1 MGCYHS
7 EGGAGRRK
15 TERPR
20 MPEDLLTLTEAG
32 LYCSRGD
39 FHVDPWR
46 RVPRAVITHAHAD
59 HARPG
64 CGRYLCAAPGV
75 LVLRSRIGGG
85 SPIDGV
91 RYGETRSF
99 NGVQVSLHPAG
110 HVLGSAQVRLEHGG
124 VTWVVTGDYKLERD
138 PTCHPFEPVACDV
151 FVTESTFGL
160 PVYRWREPT
169 AVAAE
174 IDAWWRD
181 NRDAGRT
188 SVLLAYS
195 LGKAQR
201 LAASVDASIGPIIG
215 HGSVMKIVDAY
226 RASGV
231 RLPAIERVPP
241 RTRRMGDGR
250 ALVIAP
256 PNVAGSR
263 WLGLFGET
271 SVAMASGWMTLRG
284 VRRRRGFDRGFVVS
298 DHADFPGLLAAVAG
312 SGARRV
318 LVTHGFTDAFA
329 RLLCDRGLDAVE
341 LATRFAGEAVPE
353 AAPAGDDP
361 EADGDVVSE
370 ADGVAAGPD
379 GEADDVPLE
388 DPA

>member
-1 MGCYHS
+1 
-7 EGGAGRRK
+7 
-15 TERPR
+15 
-20 MPEDLLTLTEAG
+20 
-32 LYCSRGD
+32 
-39 FHVDPWR
+39 
-46 RVPRAVITHAHAD
+46 
-59 HARPG
+59 
-64 CGRYLCAAPGV
+64 
-75 LVLRSRIGGG
+75 
-85 SPIDGV
+85 
-91 RYGETRSF
+91 
-99 NGVQVSLHPAG
+99 
-110 HVLGSAQVRLEHGG
+110 
-124 VTWVVTGDYKLERD
+124 
-138 PTCHPFEPVACDV
+138 
-151 FVTESTFGL
+151 
-160 PVYRWREPT
+160 
-169 AVAAE
+169 VAAE

-379 GEADDVPLE
+379 GEADGVPLE

>member
-1 MGCYHS
+1 
-7 EGGAGRRK
+7 
-15 TERPR
+15 

-32 LYCSRGD
+32 LYCARGD

-59 HARPG
+59 HARSG
-64 CGRYLCAAPGV
+64 CGRYLCAAPGM
-75 LVLRSRIGGG
+75 LVLRSRVGGG
-85 SPIDGV
+85 SPIDSV

-99 NGVQVSLHPAG
+99 NGVEVSLHPAG
-110 HVLGSAQVRLEHGG
+110 HVLGSAQVRVAHGG
-124 VTWVVTGDYKLERD
+124 VTWVVTGDYKLQAD
-138 PTCHPFEPVACDV
+138 PTCQPFEPVECDV

-160 PVYRWREPT
+160 PVYRWREPA

-174 IDAWWRD
+174 IDEWWRE

-201 LAASVDASIGPIIG
+201 LAASVDPSIGPIIG
-215 HGSVMKIVDAY
+215 HGSVMKMVDAY

-256 PNVAGSR
+256 PNVDGSR

-271 SVAMASGWMTLRG
+271 SVAMASGWMAIRG

-298 DHADFPGLLAAVAG
+298 DHADFPGLLAAVEA

-329 RLLCDRGLDAVE
+329 RLLRHRGFEADE
-341 LATRFAGEAVPE
+341 LATRFTGE
-353 AAPAGDDP
+353 AAPDATNGSDDP
-361 EADGDVVSE
+361 DSGADEDDADADRREQGDSAAPDGDPTVR
-370 ADGVAAGPD
+370 
-379 GEADDVPLE
+379 PLE
-388 DPA
+388 EPA

>member
-1 MGCYHS
+1 M
-7 EGGAGRRK
+7 A
-15 TERPR
+15 
-20 MPEDLLTLTEAG
+20 DLLEVTDAG
-32 LYCSRGD
+32 LYCPQGD
-39 FHVDPWR
+39 FYIDPWR
-46 RVPRAVITHAHAD
+46 RVPRAIITHAHAD
-59 HARPG
+59 HARSG
-64 CGRYLCAAPGV
+64 CGRYLCAAPGT
-75 LVLRSRIGGG
+75 LVLRSRVGNA
-85 SPIDGV
+85 SPIDGL
-91 RYGETRSF
+91 RHGERISI
-99 NGVQVSLHPAG
+99 NGVDVSLHPAG
-110 HVLGSAQVRLEHGG
+110 HVLGSAQVRVSHGG
-124 VTWVVTGDYKLERD
+124 TTWVVTGDYKLEPD
-138 PTCHPFEPVACDV
+138 PTCLPFEPVACDV

-160 PVYRWREPT
+160 PVYRWQDQAT
-169 AVAAE
+169 TAAE
-174 IDAWWRD
+174 INAWWRA

-188 SVLLAYS
+188 SVLLAYA

-201 LAASVDASIGPIIG
+201 LAALVDPTIGPIIG
-215 HGSVMKIVDAY
+215 HGAVMKMVDAY

-231 RLPAIERVPP
+231 RLPPIDRVPP
-241 RTRRMGDGR
+241 RARRMGGGR

-256 PNVAGSR
+256 PSVAGSR